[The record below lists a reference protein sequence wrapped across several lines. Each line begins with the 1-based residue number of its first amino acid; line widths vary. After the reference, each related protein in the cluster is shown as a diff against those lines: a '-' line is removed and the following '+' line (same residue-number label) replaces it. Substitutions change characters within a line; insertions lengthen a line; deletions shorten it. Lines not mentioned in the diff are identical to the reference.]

1 MVDSIFHSLIDIHG
15 GGSDL
20 VFPHHENEI
29 AQAEA
34 SRHHRLARYWLHN
47 GRLNIDGAEMHKSEG
62 NALFVKD
69 LPGDKRAFRL
79 FLLST
84 HYRSP
89 INFRYDSL
97 QVVETEWKKLEKTV
111 KSLYRTSELS
121 HDLTPV
127 SGQHKAMIDGYRE
140 KFNDA
145 MDLDFNTPNAIT
157 ALLGLVK
164 QGNLFLKHPVSAPT
178 LQLTVSTIQS
188 LLEILGTPV
197 SIKPLQPDEAALIAE
212 WNECRAKKDFAKAD
226 LLRKELQKR
235 DLL

>member
-1 MVDSIFHSLIDIHG
+1 
-15 GGSDL
+15 
-20 VFPHHENEI
+20 
-29 AQAEA
+29 
-34 SRHHRLARYWLHN
+34 LARYWLHN

-84 HYRSP
+84 HYRAP

-111 KSLYRTSELS
+111 RSLYRTSELS

-127 SGQHKAMIDGYRE
+127 SSQHKAIIDGYRE
-140 KFNDA
+140 KFNEA

-164 QGNLFLKHPVSAPT
+164 QGNLFLKHPASAPT
-178 LQLTVSTIQS
+178 LQLMGTAIQS

-226 LLRKELQKR
+226 ILRQELQKR